1 MHWVAV
7 ATKVPVEV
15 NRANQPCVPTAH
27 RIDFC
32 RQLETAEEICK
43 LPSKES
49 LLPELLSQTGLY
61 QDIEQKLVHPA
72 MLPYKPEYQLWSDAE
87 FKQRWTYIPE
97 CDKIDSTRM
106 DDWSFPI
113 GTRFFKEFQRDG
125 VRIETRLIERFGPG
139 DRDFAMASY
148 QWNEAE
154 TEATK
159 VAEEGIENVRNS
171 GHDIPSKAECLQCH
185 GTYSLGGGRP
195 SRGLGFS
202 AIQLSHSDSE
212 TTLQTLIDSDL
223 LSRNPAHA
231 VAFLERVPRAML
243 LAICIPIGKL
253 PQRQQRWFAPIR
265 P

>member
-1 MHWVAV
+1 
-7 ATKVPVEV
+7 
-15 NRANQPCVPTAH
+15 
-27 RIDFC
+27 
-32 RQLETAEEICK
+32 
-43 LPSKES
+43 
-49 LLPELLSQTGLY
+49 
-61 QDIEQKLVHPA
+61 
-72 MLPYKPEYQLWSDAE
+72 
-87 FKQRWTYIPE
+87 
-97 CDKIDSTRM
+97 
-106 DDWSFPI
+106 
-113 GTRFFKEFQRDG
+113 
-125 VRIETRLIERFGPG
+125 
-139 DRDFAMASY
+139 MASY

-231 VAFLERVPRAML
+231 VSFPGTGTTRDALGYLHANCGNCHNDSRDGLPQSDLNLWVSVDDNVPEETGAYQT
-243 LAICIPIGKL
+243 AIGKPSLLFTL
-253 PQRQQRWFAPIR
+253 PGIEGLVVAGEPSKSAIIYRMGARGNIAQMPPIATKSIDADGLSIVHSWVEGLQ
-265 P
+265 